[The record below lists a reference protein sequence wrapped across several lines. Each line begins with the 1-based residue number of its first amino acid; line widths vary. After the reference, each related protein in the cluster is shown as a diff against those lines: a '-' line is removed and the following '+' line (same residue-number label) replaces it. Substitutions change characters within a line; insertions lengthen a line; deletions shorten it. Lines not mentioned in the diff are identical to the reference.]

1 MNGTLNKV
9 MLIGNVGRD
18 VEVFYFDDKSVIARF
33 PLATS
38 EVYRD
43 PAGQK
48 VERTEWHRIV
58 ARNQIAEI
66 FKRYLKKGDKIYIE
80 GKIRTRE
87 YTDREGIKKYYTEIH
102 VQHFTFLSPKTA
114 SHAAADNQAGNREN
128 QAANTSG
135 DVNTQQASAGT
146 DFQNDQ
152 SENNPFAGDNN
163 GDDLPF

>member
-66 FKRYLKKGDKIYIE
+66 FKRYLKKGDKIFIE

-87 YTDREGIKKYYTEIH
+87 YTDREGVKKYYTEIH
-102 VQHFTFLSPKTA
+102 VQHFTFLSPKTVSSA
-114 SHAAADNQAGNREN
+114 PADNETTG
-128 QAANTSG
+128 
-135 DVNTQQASAGT
+135 QQAKPSDNSSFSADNGP
-146 DFQNDQ
+146 Q
-152 SENNPFAGDNN
+152 SETSFNEDEN
-163 GDDLPF
+163 GADDLPF